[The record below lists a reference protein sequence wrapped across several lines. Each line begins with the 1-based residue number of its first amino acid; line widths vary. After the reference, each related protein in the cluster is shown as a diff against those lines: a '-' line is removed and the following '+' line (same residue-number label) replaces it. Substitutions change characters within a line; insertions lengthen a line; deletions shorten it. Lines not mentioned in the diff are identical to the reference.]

1 MHGFEQ
7 QEFKEDFKVNLVPI
21 KREYNRSGGFI
32 SECQSKDEFTLFW
45 NTKGFYQET
54 VKNRLTLVKRHS

>member
-32 SECQSKDEFTLFW
+32 SECQSKDELEKNFILEHKRLLSR
-45 NTKGFYQET
+45 NGQE
-54 VKNRLTLVKRHS
+54 SFDFG